1 MKTYSYISI
10 LLIIFHLLD
19 VQSVFAQKNISEI
32 TIRYRILAY
41 QLQGKDTLKLPV
53 NGAIYTVYVKDNQTR
68 TDFISRWGSES
79 VIFDRAA
86 GRGVILKNYD
96 NQGLMYTM
104 NQAAWDNHISD
115 FFLLNFQ
122 QTTVEKMVGKFSC
135 KYAVSLAANGRRV
148 EVYHAP
154 EISIANN
161 QYELS
166 FSNISG
172 LPVRIINNSTSRI
185 LEYELTEISYEP
197 IATNLFEIPKSG
209 YRVLDYLHS
218 KRSAAGKE

>member
-1 MKTYSYISI
+1 MKKYSYISI
-10 LLIIFHLLD
+10 LLLYFHLI
-19 VQSVFAQKNISEI
+19 VGQSVFAQKNIDEI
-32 TIRYRILAY
+32 TIRYKILAY
-41 QLQGKDTLKLPV
+41 QLQGRDTVRLPV
-53 NGAIYTVYVKDNQTR
+53 NGAVYTVYVKDNQTR

-104 NQAAWDNHISD
+104 NQAAWDNHIAD

-122 QTTVEKMVGKFSC
+122 QTTDEKMVGKFSC
-135 KYAVSLAANGRRV
+135 KRAVSLAANGRRV

-166 FSNISG
+166 FRNISG
-172 LPVRIINNSTSRI
+172 LPVRIINNSTSRV
-185 LEYELTEISYEP
+185 LEYELTEVSFEP

-209 YRVLDYLHS
+209 YRVLDYLQS
-218 KRSAAGKE
+218 KKPAAGRE